1 MDLVDGSFRGMN
13 PPGAPATDTRVRQG
27 ARTVLGAADAARA
40 GLALPFLPAAAARG
54 YFTPAEDETVR
65 LRYSQYLSARA
76 ALLSTL
82 STLEQACSPAAGGW
96 HARLPAFTVAFA
108 AACLLLRQ
116 ARGLAD
122 LAAREPLLARKLDE
136 ASQGHGL
143 PRKTFARMFR
153 ATTDPVRLLLFRRAA
168 DFYEKHRSEIE
179 RLGADP
185 ELSPVLRL
193 LGEEEK
199 WIERRRRDILRR
211 RLGYGWFTFL
221 RSHRSAWKKSVFGFF
236 EGSGRAVAE
245 LKQPGIKPPGAP
257 KRVSGG
263 HRAEI
268 LRLARPG
275 DIFLTRHDDALSNL
289 FLPGFWP
296 HAAFF
301 LGSEAQRAELGLA
314 APAGLARRARDPV
327 VFLEAKKDG
336 VRFRPAEDT
345 LEVDAFVVL
354 RPPLAGAELAAVLE
368 RGMRHEGK
376 LFDFSFDF
384 RNADRLACTEVIYRA
399 YHGGGDLAFSLVETG
414 GRLCLPAEVL
424 IAQALEQGFRVV
436 ATCGVGRDEIVTGTR
451 AELLLHAARSAL

>member
-1 MDLVDGSFRGMN
+1 MDAVDGMFRAMN
-13 PPGAPATDTRVRQG
+13 PQDRQAPDARVRQG
-27 ARTVLGAADAARA
+27 ARTVLGAADVARA
-40 GLALPFLPAAAARG
+40 GLQLPFLAAASQRG
-54 YFTPAEDETVR
+54 YFTPAEDEETR
-65 LRYSQYLSARA
+65 LRYSQYLSART

-116 ARGLAD
+116 ARGLAG
-122 LAAREPLLARKLDE
+122 LAAGQPLLARKLDE
-136 ASQGHGL
+136 ASSGHGL

-153 ATTDPVRLLLFRRAA
+153 ATTDPVRLLQFRRAA
-168 DFYEKHRSEIE
+168 DFYDKHRSEIAQ
-179 RLGADP
+179 LASDP

-193 LGEEEK
+193 LGDEEE

-236 EGSGRAVAE
+236 ESSGRAVAE
-245 LKQPGIKPPGAP
+245 LKQPGIKPIGAP
-257 KRVSGG
+257 KRVSDS
-263 HRAEI
+263 HRAKI

-301 LGSEAQRAELGLA
+301 IGTESQRAELGLQL
-314 APAGLARRARDPV
+314 PAGLARRARDPV

-336 VRFRPAEDT
+336 VRFRPVEDT

-384 RNADRLACTEVIYRA
+384 RNSDRLACTEVIYRA
-399 YHGGGDLAFSLVETG
+399 YHGAGDLAFSLVETG
-414 GRLCLPAEVL
+414 GRHCLPAEEL
-424 IAQALEQGFRVV
+424 IGQALEQGFRVV
-436 ATCGVGRDEIVTGTR
+436 AACGVGRDEIITGTR
-451 AELLLHAARSAL
+451 AELLLHANRSAL